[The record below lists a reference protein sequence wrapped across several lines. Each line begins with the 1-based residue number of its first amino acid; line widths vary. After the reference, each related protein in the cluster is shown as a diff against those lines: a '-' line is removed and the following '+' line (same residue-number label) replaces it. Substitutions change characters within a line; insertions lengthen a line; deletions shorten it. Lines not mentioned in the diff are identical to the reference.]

1 MPACGITGLNIRM
14 GQLWIASLKVQS
26 LRVLDSLVTHQ
37 LTLVL
42 HSTTST
48 YFKLPSGFMDTLKIL
63 YDTF

>member
-37 LTLVL
+37 LTLDL

-48 YFKLPSGFMDTLKIL
+48 YFKFPSGFMDTLKIL